1 MRTTKIAA
9 LTCTALVL
17 VSGLACGKTEDTTT
31 PANNGGVIAESKSSS
46 GGSTT
51 TTKASSKKT
60 TTTDES
66 SDSTD
71 STTET
76 TKKKTT
82 TTTGSGDDVT
92 IPDVSIPG
100 GLPGNLD
107 ECLKAATA
115 IGNIAASVGKFM
127 QPGASQADVDKLN
140 DEIATVKKSVPD
152 ELKDDV
158 EVWATAYGE
167 YVKVLSEVMD
177 NGGYANPANLDKLQ
191 KANDIFEKSGF
202 KDANDH
208 INAYFTKACK

>member
-1 MRTTKIAA
+1 MRTTKIVA
-9 LTCTALVL
+9 LACTALVL
-17 VSGLACGKTEDTTT
+17 VSGLACGKTEDTTS

-51 TTKASSKKT
+51 TKASSKKT
-60 TTTDES
+60 TTTGDPS
-66 SDSTD
+66 GSTD

-76 TKKKTT
+76 TKKKAT
-82 TTTGSGDDVT
+82 TTTGSGDDAT

-127 QPGASQADVDKLN
+127 QPGTTQADIDKLN

-152 ELKDDV
+152 ELKGDV
-158 EVWATAYGE
+158 EVWATAYAAYG
-167 YVKVLSEVMD
+167 KVLSEVMA

-191 KANDIFEKSGF
+191 KANDIFENSGF
-202 KDANDH
+202 KDANEH
-208 INAYFTKACK
+208 INAYFSKACK